1 MFFHA
6 NEAGIPSYEGPSD
19 ANLASRIAMKFGPRP
34 VLAVIWGVAIVALII
49 LLFWLNVPPEF
60 EIK

>member
-1 MFFHA
+1 
-6 NEAGIPSYEGPSD
+6 
-19 ANLASRIAMKFGPRP
+19 MKFGPRP

-49 LLFWLNVPPEF
+49 LLFWLNVPPDF